1 MARRGRGGGGSG
13 GGSGASGG
21 SGSGGGRSGGR
32 GRGASGG
39 AKVIDRV
46 LSETRSFRS
55 RSGRTREYELI
66 RPNKPREAELAKKY
80 NMKDR
85 KPGEMGK
92 SGPNV
97 TARKVDRDS
106 NDLARAVDDARR
118 TDADTSGKNYAAF
131 RYIDKDGNE
140 RIMVAQSDG
149 RHSEKRAG
157 MEILER
163 GGRLKEVYTER
174 QPCDIPGAWCEEWIP
189 RYFKNKVDVTY
200 SYPYD
205 NDIPGSKSKANSA
218 VKRYAGTL

>member
-1 MARRGRGGGGSG
+1 MARHGKGGGGSHGRG
-13 GGSGASGG
+13 GKP
-21 SGSGGGRSGGR
+21 GGRA
-32 GRGASGG
+32 GAGG
-39 AKVIDRV
+39 AKVISKV
-46 LSETRSFRS
+46 ISETRSFRS
-55 RSGRTREYELI
+55 RSGRTRQYELI
-66 RPNKPREAELAKKY
+66 RPNKSREGDLSKKY
-80 NMKDR
+80 HMKDR
-85 KPGEMGK
+85 QPGEKGQT
-92 SGPNV
+92 GPNV
-97 TARKVDRDS
+97 RTRKVDRDS
-106 NDLARAVDDARR
+106 NDLARAVDHARK
-118 TDADTSGKNYAAF
+118 TDGDTSGKNYAAF

-163 GGRLKEVYTER
+163 GGKLKEVYTER

-218 VKRYAGTL
+218 VKRHAGRL